1 MIRRTHRSIRPD
13 TLFPDT
19 TLFRSGA
26 LPIFSLWQPWAS
38 AIALGHKSI
47 ETRHWPTKD
56 LGELAIHAAKRFGPD
71 EREFASIERALGRM
85 PARLPLG
92 AIVAVVDLLDRRTT
106 DQLLA
111 EGIGPI
117 EKLYGNYGPGRY
129 GWVLGNVRPLSEPIG
144 CVGA

>member
-26 LPIFSLWQPWAS
+26 LKAISLWQPWAS

-47 ETRHWPTKD
+47 ETRHWPTKYR
-56 LGELAIHAAKRFGPD
+56 GELAINAAKRFGPD

-85 PARLPLG
+85 PPRLPLG
-92 AIVAVVDLLDRRTT
+92 AIVAVVDLPDSRPT
-106 DQLLA
+106 DQLLP
-111 EGIGPI
+111 EDLGPI
-117 EKLYGNYGPGRY
+117 SKTNGNSGPGSK
-129 GWVLGNVRPLSEPIG
+129 GS
-144 CVGA
+144 

>member
-26 LPIFSLWQPWAS
+26 LKAISLWQPWAS

-47 ETRHWPTKD
+47 ETRHWPTKYR
-56 LGELAIHAAKRFGPD
+56 GELAIHAAKRFGPD

-92 AIVAVVDLLDRRTT
+92 ALVSVLDLLACRTPAP
-106 DQLLA
+106 LLA
-111 EGIGPI
+111 QGTGPI
-117 EKLYGNYGPGRY
+117 KKIHRQNKPEQ
-129 GWVLGNVRPLSEPIG
+129 S
-144 CVGA
+144 

>member
-26 LPIFSLWQPWAS
+26 VKAISLWQPWAS

-47 ETRHWPTKD
+47 ETRHWPTKYR
-56 LGELAIHAAKRFGPD
+56 GELALHAAKRFGPD

-92 AIVAVVDLLDRRTT
+92 ALVAVVDLLDCRTT
-106 DQLLA
+106 TPLLA
-111 EGIGPI
+111 AGLGPI
-117 EKLYGNYGPGRY
+117 QTHYRNNGR
-129 GWVLGNVRPLSEPIG
+129 
-144 CVGA
+144 